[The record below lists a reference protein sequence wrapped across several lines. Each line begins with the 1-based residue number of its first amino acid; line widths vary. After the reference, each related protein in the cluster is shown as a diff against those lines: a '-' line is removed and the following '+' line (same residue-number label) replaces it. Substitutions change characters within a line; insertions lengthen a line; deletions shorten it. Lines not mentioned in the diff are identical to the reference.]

1 MADKRIVFPSLSIE
15 SATEK
20 RRFWQDNLN
29 FVLRRG
35 LEAANN
41 RIHLYVLH
49 RWHCERLNRTCFV
62 LQVTFMASYRL
73 FFHDDKH
80 FN

>member
-1 MADKRIVFPSLSIE
+1 MTMADKRIVFPSLSIE
-15 SATEK
+15 SATKK

-35 LEAANN
+35 LKAANN
-41 RIHLYVLH
+41 RIHLYVSR
-49 RWHCERLNRTCFV
+49 RWHCERTCFV
-62 LQVTFMASYRL
+62 LRVSFMASYRL

>member
-35 LEAANN
+35 LKAANN
-41 RIHLYVLH
+41 RIHL
-49 RWHCERLNRTCFV
+49 
-62 LQVTFMASYRL
+62 
-73 FFHDDKH
+73 
-80 FN
+80 